1 MKKQRKKIIS
11 CIMALALCVG
21 TFAMMPMAA
30 KAATQADVVGTWN
43 DKMTGGQIIFY
54 ENGQCKD
61 RWNTRPYH
69 VGSGSITIKGKITSF
84 VNNTVEDFPEAE
96 SLSYDLWRGEDISD
110 DAPDGTSLSA
120 FQLMGDKMYGYNI
133 VKINGNWYRGDAAT
147 AYRVKDTEGDDR
159 PADASADSSHH
170 HNCEWVVTT
179 EPTETTDGVSAY
191 KCTECGEVQATQPI
205 SSNMVIL
212 YNLVGEI
219 KNAEAGATVTFENK
233 AWLCYSQYVL
243 DILKE
248 KGDVS
253 LKTNFTYQ
261 GVNYSFT
268 IPAGSDYSSLEPA
281 DFYGFMYLNNAF
293 GGTVVE

>member
-1 MKKQRKKIIS
+1 MKKQRKRIIS

-30 KAATQADVVGTWN
+30 KAAVKEDVLGKWKGGSGT
-43 DKMTGGQIIFY
+43 MTFFEDGTALH
-54 ENGQCKD
+54 EMNGFS
-61 RWNTRPYH
+61 NTREYH
-69 VGSGSITIKGKITSF
+69 METGSLVVKMKRDNSEETL
-84 VNNTVEDFPEAE
+84 N
-96 SLSYDLWRGEDISD
+96 YDLWRGEDIGDS
-110 DAPDGTSLSA
+110 APDGTDAVLYRIDGKGT
-120 FQLMGDKMYGYNI
+120 MTGWNI
-133 VKINGNWYRGDAAT
+133 VKENGTWTSYDPSTATRINPEDPEAAS
-147 AYRVKDTEGDDR
+147 G
-159 PADASADSSHH
+159 SSDSDGHT
-170 HNCEWVVTT
+170 HNYEWVVTT